1 VHCDEVPPVLAD
13 ASQLEQILINF
24 ATNAMQAMHNG
35 PGHIDIRLDTVVL
48 DATLAGAHL
57 VLEALHAR
65 HPERTVRITVSD
77 TGPGMDAAT
86 KERIFEPFFTTKP
99 VGEGTGLGLSVVHGI
114 VQGHEGAITV
124 DSEPGKGTT
133 FTVYL
138 PVAEVEVSTQPVDPG
153 TEASP
158 ALVLDGGPSIL
169 YLDDDESLVFLVE
182 RLLKRRGYRV
192 AAHTRQEDALQALRA
207 DPAAVDL
214 VLTDYNMPGMS
225 GLDVAR
231 EARAIRPD
239 LPVAVTSGFIDEAL
253 RAQAEGAG
261 VRELIFK
268 ADEVEVFCDAVQRL
282 LQAVQQ
288 KTA

>member
-1 VHCDEVPPVLAD
+1 M
-13 ASQLEQILINF
+13 
-24 ATNAMQAMHNG
+24 T
-35 PGHIDIRLDTVVL
+35 L
-48 DATLAGAHL
+48 DAALTGAHL

-65 HPERTVRITVSD
+65 HTGSTARITVSD
-77 TGPGMDAAT
+77 TGQGMDAAT
-86 KERIFEPFFTTKP
+86 KERVFEPFFTTKP

-114 VQGHEGAITV
+114 VHGHEGAITV

-138 PVAEVEVSTQPVDPG
+138 PVAEADASTQPLIPG

-158 ALVLDGGPSIL
+158 PVPGPEGGPRIL
-169 YLDDDESLVFLVE
+169 YLDDDESLVYLVE
-182 RLLKRRGYRV
+182 RLLEQRGYRV
-192 AAHTRQEDALQALRA
+192 AGHTRQEDALQALRA

-231 EARAIRPD
+231 EARAIRPE
-239 LPVAVTSGFIDEAL
+239 LPVVVTSGFIDEAL